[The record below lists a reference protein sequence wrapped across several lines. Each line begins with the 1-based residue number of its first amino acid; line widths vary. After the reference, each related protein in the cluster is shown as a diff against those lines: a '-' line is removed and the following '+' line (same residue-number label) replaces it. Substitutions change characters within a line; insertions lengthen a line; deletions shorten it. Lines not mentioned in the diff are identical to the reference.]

1 MGKKILVA
9 FLVISLV
16 SASLVNA
23 TITDWRCDDD
33 GDGAIVMG
41 TPALTYDSNVNEYSL
56 SMSGTQN
63 WYPAHVVGDF
73 NTNTELDPTVW
84 IAETV
89 DNNTTFAWTDYHI
102 TIGMTKSFSISTSVI
117 APDNWTFII
126 TQPSVLGGGQT
137 LPNGG
142 TGWLGT
148 IDYYVGAGSPI
159 GIGQSGDFGF
169 KVSFVGSV
177 AFCTEQIPT
186 PEPTT
191 LALLSIG
198 ALAFMRRRR

>member
-1 MGKKILVA
+1 MKKNFLVTLLVGA
-9 FLVISLV
+9 FLAIP
-16 SASLVNA
+16 SLVNA
-23 TITDWRCDDD
+23 DIIDWNCDDD

-41 TPALTYDSNVNEYSL
+41 APAWDYNSTADEYKL

-73 NTNTELDPTVW
+73 TTDTEEDPTVW

-102 TIGMTKSFSISTSVI
+102 DIGMTKLFSISTSVI
-117 APDNWTFII
+117 APDDWTFVV
-126 TQPSVLGGGQT
+126 TQPLVGGGQP
-137 LPNGG
+137 LPKGG

-148 IDYYVGAGSPI
+148 IDYYVGSGSPI
-159 GIGQSGDFGF
+159 AIGDSGDFGF
-169 KVSFVGSV
+169 KISFKGSV
-177 AFCTEQIPT
+177 DFCTEQVPT

-191 LALLSIG
+191 IMLLSLG
-198 ALAFMRRRR
+198 ALAFTRRK